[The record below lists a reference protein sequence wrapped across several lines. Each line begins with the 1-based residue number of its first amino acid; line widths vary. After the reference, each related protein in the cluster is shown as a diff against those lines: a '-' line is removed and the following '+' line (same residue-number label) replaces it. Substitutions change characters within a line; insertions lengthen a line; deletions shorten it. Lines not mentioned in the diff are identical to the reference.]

1 MKRKD
6 EYMERTEKMEKRML
20 KFYAVGFGVGVV
32 TLAYLGIL
40 GANAILK
47 TKEGQMQPIETSIEQ
62 TEEIKEGDSKV
73 FQEGEHWYTVRIK
86 SKDCDPCVLNDCETP
101 EGYRAEG
108 VVPYCIKEGDKV
120 IDEGF
125 RIDYSNTEPVVVYAH
140 YNEETGKYDYE
151 NPGFVIYE
159 VKGRIVG

>member
-1 MKRKD
+1 MNMKFRSGDEIAGSFTALVGAVVVCIVIGGTIATIHDIRNLKLKKD
-6 EYMERTEKMEKRML
+6 
-20 KFYAVGFGVGVV
+20 V
-32 TLAYLGIL
+32 
-40 GANAILK
+40 
-47 TKEGQMQPIETSIEQ
+47 QPTGTMIETTIEQ

-73 FQEGEHWYTVRIK
+73 FQEGEHWYTLLLK

-125 RIDYSNTEPVVVYAH
+125 RIDYSNTEPVVVYAQ
-140 YNEETGKYDYE
+140 YNEQTGKYDYE
-151 NPGFVIYE
+151 HPGYVLQE
-159 VKGRIVG
+159 VKTKTIG